1 MVGGFRLVRVEY
13 DDAPTDIP
21 TDTPTDDPSD
31 VSTGVPTVMSLFG
44 F

>member
-21 TDTPTDDPSD
+21 TDDPSD